1 MSIKKIALL
10 FLFFDEYSIINIDS
24 FILNYFNMKNKKYLF
39 VVLLLIVITLFQTN
53 NIVSAIK
60 DCPTGQVCLN
70 NPLKTDSPQALI
82 GKIINAALGIVG
94 SLALVM
100 FIYGGFMWMM
110 AGGNAERVQ
119 KGKDTLVWAALGLV
133 IIFSSYA
140 LVRFVL
146 KAIGAE

>member
-1 MSIKKIALL
+1 MIKKVFLILLLFFIFNVFTNVANMTTGSIKDDPK
-10 FLFFDEYSIINIDS
+10 EQNQGG
-24 FILNYFNMKNKKYLF
+24 
-39 VVLLLIVITLFQTN
+39 VVTL
-53 NIVSAIK
+53 
-60 DCPTGQVCLN
+60 P
-70 NPLKTDSPQALI
+70 NPLDPNKTDDPKDDPSPQALI

>member
-1 MSIKKIALL
+1 MQKQFLTILIVVLIV
-10 FLFFDEYSIINIDS
+10 FLFVQN
-24 FILNYFNMKNKKYLF
+24 
-39 VVLLLIVITLFQTN
+39 VI
-53 NIVSAIK
+53 AIGTEQR
-60 DCPTGQVCLN
+60 CPTGQVCLE

>member
-1 MSIKKIALL
+1 PTPCGVISGT
-10 FLFFDEYSIINIDS
+10 FVPGPS
-24 FILNYFNMKNKKYLF
+24 KYLITIC
-39 VVLLLIVITLFQTN
+39 VLLVN
-53 NIVSAIK
+53 
-60 DCPTGQVCLN
+60 VCFAQDKATDLQE
-70 NPLKTDSPQALI
+70 LKTDEGGDIQGGVVTLPNPLDPNKTGVNPTPQALI

-110 AGGNAERVQ
+110 AGGNTERVQ
-119 KGKDTLVWAALGLV
+119 KGKDTLVWTALGLV